1 MLLVLA
7 VIAAVVAGL
16 AFSMGWFHF
25 SSGRATTRMRTSRCR
40 RTKDKAVDKVKDLG
54 QQVKD
59 KVATTTQK
67 AQE

>member
-1 MLLVLA
+1 VVPFLVGQSDDKNA
-7 VIAAVVAGL
+7 HITMSADKG
-16 AFSMGWFHF
+16 
-25 SSGRATTRMRTSRCR
+25 
-40 RTKDKAVDKVKDLG
+40 KAVDKVKDLG

>member
-1 MLLVLA
+1 
-7 VIAAVVAGL
+7 
-16 AFSMGWFHF
+16 
-25 SSGRATTRMRTSRCR
+25 
-40 RTKDKAVDKVKDLG
+40 VDKVKDLG